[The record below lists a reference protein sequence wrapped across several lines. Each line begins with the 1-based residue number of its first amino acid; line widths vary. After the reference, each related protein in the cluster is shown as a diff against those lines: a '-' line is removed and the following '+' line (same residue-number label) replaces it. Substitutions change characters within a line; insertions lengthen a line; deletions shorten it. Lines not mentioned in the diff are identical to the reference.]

1 MKKTLLFMILLMFGV
16 ALMAQHLKYSN
27 PRYLQRQAVPAVAI
41 DNPLLPQQA
50 SNALTQSKAVL
61 EDVIGE
67 TRYDAQSN
75 ASIDNRLVVW
85 PDGTISAAW
94 TKAQLETGYADRGT
108 GYNYY
113 NGSAWGPAPSTRIET
128 LRTGWPTMDK
138 WNGNGEIVMSHQSA
152 TAKMVKCT
160 RPVKGT
166 GSWTQS
172 LINNPPPATGLL
184 WPRVMTSGPTN
195 NYVHMVVLT
204 APTGNGGVK
213 YHGMDGALLY
223 YRSLDGGSTWDK
235 SAIILPGLDSLNYD
249 GFGGDE
255 YSWGTPHGDTIYFAS
270 CGSWID
276 AFIMK
281 SNDNGETWTKIP
293 VLSNA
298 HKKLPTGT
306 TSVMPFYVGDGAC
319 AVEMDH
325 SGVIHMAFGKG
336 GGYMAGSTKYIYVN
350 VNGLIYWNTTMPMI
364 QDSLNLDSLDAH
376 GNLLGYYFDGP
387 GPGDTL
393 IATPPSYRVGISSWP
408 QLSVDSYN
416 NLYCLYNVV
425 TPGNPSP
432 DPFNYRHMWARA
444 KFHNKTTWT
453 EMKDLNDGVL
463 YLFSEYAF
471 SNMAKTILN
480 NTLHVFYQ
488 TSPQPGSAVQVTTIP
503 VHDNNIEYRAI
514 PVSTFWP
521 TGIDGNKVVRQNFVG
536 QNFPNPVNTTTS
548 FTVSLD
554 VAANVILEVS
564 NIMGQKVM
572 SLDKGFVN
580 GGAQKFTIDCSQLT
594 PGVYFYTVKINGE
607 SFTHKMIVE

>member
-1 MKKTLLFMILLMFGV
+1 
-16 ALMAQHLKYSN
+16 
-27 PRYLQRQAVPAVAI
+27 
-41 DNPLLPQQA
+41 
-50 SNALTQSKAVL
+50 
-61 EDVIGE
+61 
-67 TRYDAQSN
+67 
-75 ASIDNRLVVW
+75 
-85 PDGTISAAW
+85 
-94 TKAQLETGYADRGT
+94 
-108 GYNYY
+108 
-113 NGSAWGPAPSTRIET
+113 
-128 LRTGWPTMDK
+128 
-138 WNGNGEIVMSHQSA
+138 
-152 TAKMVKCT
+152 
-160 RPVKGT
+160 
-166 GSWTQS
+166 
-172 LINNPPPATGLL
+172 
-184 WPRVMTSGPTN
+184 
-195 NYVHMVVLT
+195 
-204 APTGNGGVK
+204 
-213 YHGMDGALLY
+213 
-223 YRSLDGGSTWDK
+223 
-235 SAIILPGLDSLNYD
+235 
-249 GFGGDE
+249 
-255 YSWGTPHGDTIYFAS
+255 
-270 CGSWID
+270 
-276 AFIMK
+276 
-281 SNDNGETWTKIP
+281 
-293 VLSNA
+293 
-298 HKKLPTGT
+298 
-306 TSVMPFYVGDGAC
+306 MPFYVGDGAC

-564 NIMGQKVM
+564 NIMGHKVM